1 MRVNAF
7 NNSVVLVTGAASGI
21 GRELAIQAAQRGA
34 HVLASDINS
43 QTLEETRALANNKGL
58 TITTSVLDVA
68 DPNAIETFVAQQVP
82 LLHNRK
88 LVLINNA
95 GVALAS
101 GKFEHTSLDDFA
113 WLLNI
118 NLWGAIRLTKAFYS
132 YMLQQNNGHIVNLS
146 SVFGLV
152 GVENQTAYCTAK
164 FGLRGFTETLRM
176 ELRGTGICTTTVH
189 PGGIKTNIVRNARFN
204 YSLATPETREESI
217 TVFDK
222 QARTTAASAARQIL
236 DAVEK
241 KKQRLVIGKDGVVLD
256 SLARFLPVGYTR
268 IIKQQIEKTFTR
280 KK

>member
-1 MRVNAF
+1 MAVNAF
-7 NNSVVLVTGAASGI
+7 NNAVVLVTGAASGI
-21 GRELAIQAAQRGA
+21 GRELAIQAACRGA
-34 HVLASDINS
+34 HVLATDVNCQS
-43 QTLEETRALANNKGL
+43 LEETKILANNKGL

-68 DPNAIETFVAQQVP
+68 DPQAIETFALQQVP
-82 LLHNRK
+82 LLQSRK

-101 GKFEHTSLDDFA
+101 GTFEHTSLDDFA

-118 NLWGAIRLTKAFYS
+118 NLWGAIRLTKAFYP
-132 YMLQQNNGHIVNLS
+132 YLLQQNEGHIVNLS

-152 GVENQTAYCTAK
+152 GVENQIAYCTGK

-204 YSLATPETREESI
+204 PLLSTPETHEESI

-241 KKQRLVIGKDGVVLD
+241 KKQRLVIGADGVVLD
-256 SLARFLPVGYTR
+256 SLARFFPVGYTR
-268 IIKQQIEKTFTR
+268 IIKHQIKKTFTR